1 MKYLFKMNNLDK
13 NIVFKV
19 TLPLSYF
26 KKVTKKIS
34 KHKGCKYKLPSY
46 LNIFNSNIFNS
57 HNSNI
62 NLHVYLYNIV

>member
-1 MKYLFKMNNLDK
+1 MKYFFKMIFLDK

-19 TLPLSYF
+19 TLPLSYL

-34 KHKGCKYKLPSY
+34 NDKCYRYKLPSY

-62 NLHVYLYNIV
+62 H